1 VETKKV
7 VEGAATKK
15 AKADKAT
22 AGNATT
28 DKAIAEKK
36 ATADV
41 VVKESM
47 DVVIAKKATARVVST
62 A

>member
-7 VEGAATKK
+7 VEGAE
-15 AKADKAT
+15 ADKAT
-22 AGNATT
+22 PGNATT

-36 ATADV
+36 AMADV

-47 DVVIAKKATARVVST
+47 YVVIAEKATAGVVS
-62 A
+62 AA